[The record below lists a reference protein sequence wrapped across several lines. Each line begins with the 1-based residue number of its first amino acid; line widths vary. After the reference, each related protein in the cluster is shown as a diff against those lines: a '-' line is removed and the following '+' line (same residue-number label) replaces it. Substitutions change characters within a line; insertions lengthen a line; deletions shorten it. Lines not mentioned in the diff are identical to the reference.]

1 MMNRL
6 PAYLM
11 VIVIGCL
18 CITFG
23 VTHVLPPKIQWTLLI
38 SGILLNMFAIILLYF
53 FLQKEDAHR
62 SKQRVKKKQLP

>member
-1 MMNRL
+1 MNRL

-23 VTHVLPPKIQWTLLI
+23 VTHILPPKIQWTLLI
-38 SGILLNMFAIILLYF
+38 GGILLNMIAIILLYF
-53 FLQKEDAHR
+53 FLQKEDAR
-62 SKQRVKKKQLP
+62 MRKDGTKKKPLQ

>member
-1 MMNRL
+1 MNRL

-23 VTHVLPPKIQWTLLI
+23 VTHILPPKIQWTLLI
-38 SGILLNMFAIILLYF
+38 IGILLNMIAIILLYF
-53 FLQKEDAHR
+53 FLQKEDARAH
-62 SKQRVKKKQLP
+62 KNGTKKKPLQ